1 MPTEDLVFY
10 SSENGDDWLLIGG
23 TEGNMVRHRPNASSG
38 GNSRDVNL
46 EDFLYRERN
55 TPQGKALKLVL
66 DNPVESGG

>member
-1 MPTEDLVFY
+1 MSTEDLVFY

-23 TEGNMVRHRPNASSG
+23 AEGNMVRHRPNVSSG

-55 TPQGKALKLVL
+55 TPQGRALKLAL
-66 DNPVESGG
+66 DNPVKRAG

>member
-1 MPTEDLVFY
+1 MSTEDLVFY

-23 TEGNMVRHRPNASSG
+23 MEGNMVRHRPNAASG

-55 TPQGKALKLVL
+55 TPQGRALKLAL
-66 DNPVESGG
+66 DTPVKRAG